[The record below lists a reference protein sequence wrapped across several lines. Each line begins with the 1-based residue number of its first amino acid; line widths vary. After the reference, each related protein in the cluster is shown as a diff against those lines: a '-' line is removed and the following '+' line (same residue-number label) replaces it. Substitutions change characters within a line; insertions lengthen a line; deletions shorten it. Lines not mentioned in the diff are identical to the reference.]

1 MRYPEHAI
9 ADMRADLARYGV
21 EETKTPE
28 AVDAVLAPGSG
39 AVMMVVN
46 SYCGCAAGKAR
57 PAIGAALQGDTIPQ
71 KSASVFAGGDVEAT
85 SYLREKYL
93 AEYEPSS
100 PSIALFQDGK
110 PVFYLHRREIE
121 SRTAN
126 EVFQVLRA
134 AFAQHCAQPS
144 LRK

>member
-1 MRYPEHAI
+1 MRYPEHLI
-9 ADMRADLARYGV
+9 ADMRADLVRYGV

-39 AVMMVVN
+39 TVLMVVN

-57 PAIGAALQGDTIPQ
+57 PALGMALQGDSVPQ
-71 KSASVFAGGDVEAT
+71 KAATVFAGGDVEAT
-85 SYLREKYL
+85 SHLREQYL
-93 AEYEPSS
+93 ADYDPSS

-121 SRTAN
+121 TRTAM
-126 EVFQVLRA
+126 ELTQVLRE
-134 AFAQHCAQPS
+134 AFAQHCTQPS
-144 LRK
+144 LQK